1 MARRM
6 LLFLVERTG
15 AVTKHCEKRM
25 VHMIVQCCVCKK
37 IRQDGGWVEPKKWL
51 DPENVS
57 HGYCPACAAEAF
69 AEIRRWI
76 NSEKRAACAAGRS

>member
-1 MARRM
+1 
-6 LLFLVERTG
+6 
-15 AVTKHCEKRM
+15 
-25 VHMIVQCCVCKK
+25 MIVQCCVCRK

-69 AEIRRWI
+69 AEIRRWV
-76 NSEKRAACAAGRS
+76 NSEKRAACAAAGRQ